1 MTALDGARYVEL
13 GALPAA
19 ERLGE
24 EARRLLRR
32 LSVVDAFEPDGWVA
46 AAVLATRLTAGT
58 DALDELVDGRLLDAR
73 RDAAGLL
80 WYRLHDLVRA
90 FGRERPATEDRPEER
105 DGALRRVM
113 AASLETYPLARGAT
127 RGYGRLSR

>member
-1 MTALDGARYVEL
+1 DDAADEAQVAPLLPGSDTCSVLVTSRSRMTALDGARYVEL

-19 ERLGE
+19 EGV
-24 EARRLLRR
+24 ALLTRIVGHDR
-32 LSVVDAFEPDGWVA
+32 VAAEPDVA
-46 AAVLATRLTAGT
+46 AQLVTRCG
-58 DALDELVDGRLLDAR
+58 
-73 RDAAGLL
+73 GLPL
-80 WYRLHDLVRA
+80 
-90 FGRERPATEDRPEER
+90 EER